1 MVVDLDHFKEVKTAL
16 GHQAG
21 DGAAGRR
28 GRPPARRSCGP
39 TTSWRAWA
47 ATSSAVLLA
56 SPSGAGRVV
65 EQVVLA
71 VADLAVAYDV
81 GVGASVGTACWPAD
95 GDTYAELVHTADV
108 RMYAAKRDG
117 RERAQGDLGSRCRAP
132 ARPPAPSL
140 VG

>member
-1 MVVDLDHFKEVKTAL
+1 MADHLRAIVRADDLVARL
-16 GHQAG
+16 GG
-21 DGAAGRR
+21 DEF
-28 GRPPARRSCGP
+28 
-39 TTSWRAWA
+39 
-47 ATSSAVLLA
+47 AVLLD
-56 SPSGAGRVV
+56 SPSGADRVTA
-65 EQVVLA
+65 QVVLA

-117 RERAQGDLGSRCRAP
+117 RGRAQGAP
-132 ARPPAPSL
+132 VAAQDPVPAPSL